1 MVAFSTLFL
10 AGSVVAGVFGAPRP
24 DLGKTLSKRTTATP
38 NGEGMGNDGFFYSI
52 WSDGGDDMTF
62 TNGADGEY
70 SLTWSGSG
78 DVVCGKGWKTGS
90 DQNITYSGTYEPDG
104 GSFLSVYGWFTD
116 PLTEYYILENYG
128 TADPS
133 YGTELVGNL
142 TSDGSVYSIH
152 KTVRVNAASIEG
164 TTTFNQFWSIRQDK
178 RVGGTINT
186 ANHFNAWKAAG
197 LDFSGFHYQIIATEG
212 ISGSGSS
219 NIKIAAADS
228 ADTSPSAVSSSTAPS
243 SSAVAPSPSAV
254 SSAASSAVSPVTHST
269 AEPATSLPATSLASS
284 VVNPV
289 ASSVESSIA
298 VSPTSSRASS
308 SASPVLSSVARS
320 SEVSSTI
327 AATTSSAT
335 SSVPSFTATS
345 VAAPAA
351 PTGASSASIFTS
363 STEEVV
369 ATTTIVTT
377 TEVTVTIFASATGA
391 STSAP
396 AADAAHASSS
406 WHHHT
411 HPQDQTFGRHRH

>member
-1 MVAFSTLFL
+1 MVSFSSLFL
-10 AGSVVAGVFGAPRP
+10 AGSAIAGVFGAPRP

-70 SLTWSGSG
+70 SLNWSGSG

-104 GSFLSVYGWFTD
+104 GSFLSIYGWFTD

-197 LDFSGFHYQIIATEG
+197 LEFSGFHYQIIATEG
-212 ISGSGSS
+212 ISGSGKS
-219 NIKIAAADS
+219 NIKIAAAGS
-228 ADTSPSAVSSSTAPS
+228 ADAS
-243 SSAVAPSPSAV
+243 SSAAQPSSAAPSPSTA
-254 SSAASSAVSPVTHST
+254 SSVASSAVSPVAYST
-269 AEPATSLPATSLASS
+269 TEPATSSPVSSPASS

-289 ASSVESSIA
+289 VSSVASSIA
-298 VSPTSSRASS
+298 VSPTISIASS
-308 SASPVLSSVARS
+308 SVDSIPSSAARS

-335 SSVPSFTATS
+335 SSAPSFSATS
-345 VAAPAA
+345 IAAPAV
-351 PTGASSASIFTS
+351 PSGASSATSSTS

-369 ATTTIVTT
+369 ATTTVVTT
-377 TEVTVTIFASATGA
+377 TEVTVTIFASDTGT
-391 STSAP
+391 SKSAP
-396 AADAAHASSS
+396 TGNVAQAGSW
-406 WHHHT
+406 WHHHS
-411 HPQDQTFGRHRH
+411 HPRDQTFGHRRL